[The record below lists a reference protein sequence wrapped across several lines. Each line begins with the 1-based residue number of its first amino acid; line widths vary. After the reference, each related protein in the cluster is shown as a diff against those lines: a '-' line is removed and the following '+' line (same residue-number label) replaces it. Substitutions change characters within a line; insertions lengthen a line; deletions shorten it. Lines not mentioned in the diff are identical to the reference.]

1 MSNISI
7 SASSSLAWREL
18 IRFFRQPNRVV
29 GAVGTPLVMWLLF
42 GLGLEE
48 SFSVSPAGDFQDQ
61 NFLQY
66 YFPGTL
72 VLVLMF
78 TAIFATIS
86 VIEDRNEGFLQGVL
100 VAPVPRWSIVAG
112 KVVGGTTIA
121 VIQAVLMLIIAVALP
136 MQWQPLALLHLFGA
150 LVVGAF
156 GLTCLGFVLAWRLDS
171 VHGFHAIM
179 NLLLM
184 PMWLLSGAFFPIPE
198 LTAESSIGQ
207 TIIHWCMTLDPLTY
221 VVSLVRQVMYEAPQ
235 ADRFWQPELATS
247 WIITLSFA
255 AVMFVIAC
263 RTVRHRSQL

>member
-1 MSNISI
+1 MKNVAV
-7 SASSSLAWREL
+7 SASSSLARREL
-18 IRFFRQPNRVV
+18 IRFFRQPNRVI
-29 GAVGTPLVMWLLF
+29 GAIGTPLVMWLLF

-48 SFSVSPAGDFQDQ
+48 SFSVSPSGETQDE

-86 VIEDRNEGFLQGVL
+86 VIEDRSEGFLQGVL
-100 VAPVPRWSIVAG
+100 VSPVPRWSIVLG
-112 KVVGGTTIA
+112 KVVGGTVIA
-121 VIQAVLMLIIAVALP
+121 VLQAVLMLLIAIALP
-136 MQWQPLALLHLFGA
+136 MQWNLVAVLHLFGI
-150 LVVGAF
+150 LVAGAF
-156 GLTCLGFVLAWRLDS
+156 GLTCLGFVLAWKLDS

-198 LTAESSIGQ
+198 LTAQSSVGQ
-207 TIIHWCMTLDPLTY
+207 IIIHWLMKLDPLTY
-221 VVSLVRQVMYEAPQ
+221 VVSLVRQVMYESQQ
-235 ADRFWQPELATS
+235 AERFWQPDLGAS
-247 WIITLSFA
+247 WFITLLFC

-263 RTVRHRSQL
+263 RVARQPA

>member
-1 MSNISI
+1 MNNIAV
-7 SASSSLAWREL
+7 SASSSLARREL
-18 IRFFRQPNRVV
+18 VRFFRQPNRVI
-29 GAVGTPLVMWLLF
+29 GAIGTPLVMWLLF

-48 SFSVSPAGDFQDQ
+48 SFSVSPSGESQDE

-86 VIEDRNEGFLQGVL
+86 VIEDRSEGFLQGVL
-100 VAPVPRWSIVAG
+100 VAPVPRWSIVLG
-112 KVVGGTTIA
+112 KVFGGTVIA
-121 VIQAVLMLIIAVALP
+121 VLQAVLMLLIAIALP
-136 MQWQPLALLHLFGA
+136 MQWNLVGLLHLFGI
-150 LVVGAF
+150 LVAGAF
-156 GLTCLGFVLAWRLDS
+156 GLTCLGFVLAWKLDS

-198 LTAESSIGQ
+198 LTAQSSVGQ
-207 TIIHWCMTLDPLTY
+207 VMIHWLMKLDPLTY
-221 VVSLVRQVMYEAPQ
+221 IVSLVRQVMYESQQ
-235 ADRFWQPELATS
+235 AERFWQPDLGTS
-247 WIITLSFA
+247 WFITLLFC

-263 RTVRHRSQL
+263 RVVRQRG

>member
-1 MSNISI
+1 MKNVAV
-7 SASSSLAWREL
+7 SASSSLARREL
-18 IRFFRQPNRVV
+18 IRFFRQPNRVI
-29 GAVGTPLVMWLLF
+29 GAIGTPLVMWLLF

-48 SFSVSPAGDFQDQ
+48 SFSVSPSGETQDE

-86 VIEDRNEGFLQGVL
+86 VIEDRSEGFLQGVL
-100 VAPVPRWSIVAG
+100 VSPVPRWSIVLG
-112 KVVGGTTIA
+112 KVVGGTVIA
-121 VIQAVLMLIIAVALP
+121 VLQAVLMLLIAIALP
-136 MQWQPLALLHLFGA
+136 MQWNLVAVLHLFGI
-150 LVVGAF
+150 LVAGAF
-156 GLTCLGFVLAWRLDS
+156 GLTCLGFVLAWKLDS

-198 LTAESSIGQ
+198 LTAQSSVGQ
-207 TIIHWCMTLDPLTY
+207 MMIHWLMKFDPLTY
-221 VVSLVRQVMYEAPQ
+221 VVSLVRQVMYESQQ
-235 ADRFWQPELATS
+235 AERFWQPDLGTS
-247 WIITLSFA
+247 WFITLLFC

-263 RTVRHRSQL
+263 RVARQPA

>member
-1 MSNISI
+1 MNNIAV
-7 SASSSLAWREL
+7 SASSSLARREL
-18 IRFFRQPNRVV
+18 IRFFRQPNRVI
-29 GAVGTPLVMWLLF
+29 GAIGTPLVMWLLF

-48 SFSVSPAGDFQDQ
+48 SISISPSGESHDE

-86 VIEDRNEGFLQGVL
+86 VIEDRSEGVLQGVL
-100 VAPVPRWSIVAG
+100 GAPVPRRSIVLG
-112 KVVGGTTIA
+112 KVTGGTAIA
-121 VIQAVLMLIIAVALP
+121 VLQAVLMLLIAIALP
-136 MQWQPLALLHLFGA
+136 MQWNLISVLHLFCI
-150 LVVGAF
+150 LVTGAF
-156 GLTCLGFVLAWRLDS
+156 GLTCLGFVLAWKLDS

-198 LTAESSIGQ
+198 LTAQSSVGQ
-207 TIIHWCMTLDPLTY
+207 MMIHWLMKLDPLTY
-221 VVSLVRQVMYEAPQ
+221 VVSLVRQVMYESQQ
-235 ADRFWQPELATS
+235 ADRFWQPDIGTS
-247 WIITLSFA
+247 WFVTLLFC

-263 RTVRHRSQL
+263 RVVKQRK

>member
-1 MSNISI
+1 MNNVAV
-7 SASSSLAWREL
+7 SASSSLARREL
-18 IRFFRQPNRVV
+18 IRFFRQPNRVI
-29 GAVGTPLVMWLLF
+29 GAIGTPLVMWLLF

-48 SFSVSPAGDFQDQ
+48 SFSVSPSGETQDE

-86 VIEDRNEGFLQGVL
+86 VIEDRSEGFLQGVL
-100 VAPVPRWSIVAG
+100 VSPVPRWSIVLG
-112 KVVGGTTIA
+112 KVVGGTVIA
-121 VIQAVLMLIIAVALP
+121 VLQAVLMLLIAIALP
-136 MQWQPLALLHLFGA
+136 MQWNLVAVLHLFGI
-150 LVVGAF
+150 LVAGAF
-156 GLTCLGFVLAWRLDS
+156 GLTCLGFVLAWKLDS

-198 LTAESSIGQ
+198 LTAQSSVGQ
-207 TIIHWCMTLDPLTY
+207 IIIHWLMKLDPLTY
-221 VVSLVRQVMYEAPQ
+221 VVSLVRQVMYESQQ
-235 ADRFWQPELATS
+235 AERLWQPDVGTS
-247 WIITLSFA
+247 WFITLLFC

-263 RTVRHRSQL
+263 RVARQPA